1 MSPEPVIEIKDLR
14 VEYKRGL
21 GLKPLVAVDGLNLR
35 VERGEVVGF
44 IGPNGAG
51 KSTTIKAM
59 LGFIFPDKGSV
70 KVLGVPAGDRSAK
83 RRIGYLPEV
92 AVYYPFMK
100 AKELLTIYGGLAGL
114 KGKELKQKVDEVLQ
128 IVGLKGRENEL
139 LKKYS
144 KGMLQRVGIAQ
155 AFLGDPEVL
164 ILDEVT
170 SGLDPVGRRDLR
182 QILLNFKKEGKTVFF
197 SSHELSEVS
206 LICDRVIIIDQG
218 KVVEEKKISDLM
230 VELQSYEIIVRS
242 STPVVLDGNYN
253 IEKSGDNL
261 YRITLT
267 QKQRP
272 LDVLSELIHKNYEV
286 IEFGSMALSLEE
298 YFVKVVG
305 KKIS

>member
-1 MSPEPVIEIKDLR
+1 MSTEPVIEIKDLR

-51 KSTTIKAM
+51 KSTTIKAL
-59 LGFIFPDKGSV
+59 LGFIFPKRGSV
-70 KVLGVPAGDRSAK
+70 KVLGLPAGHTSAK

-114 KGKELKQKVDEVLQ
+114 RGEELERRVDEVLTM
-128 IVGLKGRENEL
+128 VGLKGRENEL

-144 KGMLQRVGIAQ
+144 KGMLQRLGIAQ

-182 QILLNFKKEGKTVFF
+182 QILLNYKKQGKTVFF

-206 LICDRVIIIDQG
+206 LMCDRVIIIDQG
-218 KVVEEKKISDLM
+218 RVVEEKKISDLM
-230 VELQSYEIIVRS
+230 LELQSFEVVVRS
-242 STPVVLDGNYN
+242 PTPVVLDGTYK

-261 YRITLT
+261 YRISLT
-267 QKQRP
+267 QKQKP
-272 LDVLSELIHKNYEV
+272 LDVLTELIHKNYEV
-286 IEFGSMALSLEE
+286 IEFGSPALSLEE